1 MIHTNTLEDSHPAFF
16 AYAGIAAALVLSNA
30 GAAYGTA
37 KASIGIANAG
47 FFHPDKIFR
56 CLIPIIMAGILG
68 IYGLIISVVLSD
80 KTFTA
85 TGQIGFKVFAA
96 GVMCGM
102 SSLASGLAIG
112 AAGEKLLNSLARTE
126 AVFVPMLLT
135 MIFAEAIGLFGLI
148 MSIIVSTS

>member
-1 MIHTNTLEDSHPAFF
+1 MINTNTLVDSHPAFF

-85 TGQIGFKVFAA
+85 NGQVGFKVFAA

-135 MIFAEAIGLFGLI
+135 MIFPVAIGLLDPIFNILCPR
-148 MSIIVSTS
+148 